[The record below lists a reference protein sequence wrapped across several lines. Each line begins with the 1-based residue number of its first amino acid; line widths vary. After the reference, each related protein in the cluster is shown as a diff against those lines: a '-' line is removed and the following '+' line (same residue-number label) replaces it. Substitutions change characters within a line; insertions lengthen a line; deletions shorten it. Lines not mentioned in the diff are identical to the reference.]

1 MKWKI
6 IGNNKFIDNSN
17 WIKEEENLLEWSENL
32 TFIKQPLKYIAI
44 TFIYTV
50 DDCLSG
56 MLRTNIPIE
65 PFNSSTSVLNKTIF
79 CDAVNAAKTPK
90 SLITNIDTDN
100 GIDVLPTKQSSSS
113 LRMNPNQWLENTYDY
128 RDAAIY
134 NIINKTDHIDHI
146 DTDAPFVPIVSPYT
160 CKSDIVVKIPNSIE
174 VFHDLYEIVVIMQP
188 ASSIGSQSY
197 MQNGLKSILRDG
209 SKIGK
214 TKKVHISDDSPKK
227 YVYMKNQPVS
237 NKRKTRR
244 IMF

>member
-1 MKWKI
+1 MEWKI
-6 IGNNKFIDNSN
+6 IGNGKFIDNSN
-17 WIKEEENLLEWSENL
+17 WIQEEENLLEWSENL

-56 MLRTNIPIE
+56 MLRTSIPIDS
-65 PFNSSTSVLNKTIF
+65 FNSSTSVLNKTVF
-79 CDAVNAAKTPK
+79 CDAVNAAKNPK
-90 SLITNIDTDN
+90 SLITNMDMDN
-100 GIDVLPTKQSSSS
+100 G
-113 LRMNPNQWLENTYDY
+113 NHNQWLENTYDY

-134 NIINKTDHIDHI
+134 NIISKADNIDHI
-146 DTDAPFVPIVSPYT
+146 DTDTPFVPIASPYT
-160 CKSDIVVKIPNSIE
+160 CKSDIIVKIPNSIV

-188 ASSIGSQSY
+188 SSAASQSY
-197 MQNGLKSILRDG
+197 TGVGLKSILRDG

-227 YVYMKNQPVS
+227 YVFMKNQPVS

-244 IMF
+244 GTIPKRGTNVGIG